1 MSDFSPQRIL
11 EELAKP
17 RSLSWELEMLSCF
30 PEDDAA
36 IANEEWALLSRS
48 IARHGA
54 HFDLEILSKI
64 ENLKLIYNLHAKRCN
79 REELELNLTVKP
91 WQRPLGGAANFVER
105 VVQELKYEDTV
116 KEERKSAPKTPTS
129 PPQQQQ
135 PREGS
140 AGKRTRME
148 DVEDG

>member
-1 MSDFSPQRIL
+1 MGDFSPQRML

-36 IANEEWALLSRS
+36 IASEEWALLSRS
-48 IARHGA
+48 IARHAG
-54 HFDLEILSKI
+54 HFDLEILSKV
-64 ENLKLIYNLHAKRCN
+64 ENLKLVYNLHAKRCG
-79 REELELNLTVKP
+79 REELELDLKVKP

-105 VVQELKYEDTV
+105 VVQELKYEDAL
-116 KEERKSAPKTPTS
+116 KEERKSSPKTPTS
-129 PPQQQQ
+129 ALQQQQQ

-148 DVEDG
+148 EC